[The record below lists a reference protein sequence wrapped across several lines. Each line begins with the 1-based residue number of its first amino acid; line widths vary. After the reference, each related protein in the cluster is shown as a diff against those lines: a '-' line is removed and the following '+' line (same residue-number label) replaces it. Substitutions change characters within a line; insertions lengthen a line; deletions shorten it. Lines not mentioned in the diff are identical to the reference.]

1 MWDQVAL
8 HDKLKRIIAFHI
20 DGVSLLALH
29 GGEDRDN
36 STAMLFVFIDDVTDR
51 KFWHQ
56 TFRIMNRVWTNR
68 PYGPRD
74 VRFAQSARNDRLPML
89 FIPKPCLGSNVV
101 AAVRTFANM

>member
-8 HDKLKRIIAFHI
+8 RDKLKRAIAYHI

-36 STAMLFVFIDDVTDR
+36 STVVRFVFIDDVTDS

-56 TFRIMNRVWTNR
+56 IFV
-68 PYGPRD
+68 
-74 VRFAQSARNDRLPML
+74 S
-89 FIPKPCLGSNVV
+89 
-101 AAVRTFANM
+101 